1 MNNQERQQRRYVA
14 QMAERLRRG
23 LMDRRDFIRA
33 AAMAGF
39 GFANARYLGG
49 GGASSA
55 VAQEAA
61 ATVQVADEATGST
74 AAQQAFLKEV
84 GGRFRGTRIRVI
96 SENTPAG
103 IVIRKL
109 MQDEF
114 MRLTGIE
121 VDWELLPLDQVL
133 AKTIQDTLLGEGGE
147 KGHND
152 VFYWDQAWLGRFAN
166 DSTHLD
172 ELLDKK
178 DLAYPDYCFDDFMP
192 QLVQSTASYR
202 EEIVGVPF
210 DIPIFIMMYRRDL
223 FEELKLSVPKTLS
236 DYLNVVKTIHEAKH
250 GQGIHGTVGQWKTGH
265 YSLQSETSSWLWAHG
280 GHHFNSEER
289 PDYLNDANRQG
300 LHFMMELGKYMDPAC
315 RTWDWDGQA
324 KAFASGSAGVMISWN
339 EFFPDIDNPAT
350 SRVAGLVEPTDCP
363 REDALLTKAECG
375 FGETPGISRQGGS
388 CLALS
393 KHAPNHDAAWIFM
406 QWATSAEVAARAN
419 AMGADTPTRA
429 SCYSDPLI
437 LEKRA
442 SGAGTTRHF
451 EVTRRAIETR
461 MGTAPHMPAWPD
473 LAIRVNASELGKL
486 TNGQQSVE
494 QTLQAIQDKTEKYL
508 AEHKS

>member
-33 AAMAGF
+33 AGMAGF

-74 AAQQAFLKEV
+74 AAQQSFLKEV

-103 IVIRKL
+103 IVIR
-109 MQDEF
+109 
-114 MRLTGIE
+114 
-121 VDWELLPLDQVL
+121 
-133 AKTIQDTLLGEGGE
+133 
-147 KGHND
+147 N
-152 VFYWDQAWLGRFAN
+152 
-166 DSTHLD
+166 
-172 ELLDKK
+172 
-178 DLAYPDYCFDDFMP
+178 
-192 QLVQSTASYR
+192 
-202 EEIVGVPF
+202 
-210 DIPIFIMMYRRDL
+210 
-223 FEELKLSVPKTLS
+223 
-236 DYLNVVKTIHEAKH
+236 
-250 GQGIHGTVGQWKTGH
+250 
-265 YSLQSETSSWLWAHG
+265 
-280 GHHFNSEER
+280 
-289 PDYLNDANRQG
+289 
-300 LHFMMELGKYMDPAC
+300 
-315 RTWDWDGQA
+315 
-324 KAFASGSAGVMISWN
+324 
-339 EFFPDIDNPAT
+339 
-350 SRVAGLVEPTDCP
+350 
-363 REDALLTKAECG
+363 
-375 FGETPGISRQGGS
+375 
-388 CLALS
+388 S

-406 QWATSAEVAARAN
+406 QRATSAEVAARAN

-442 SGAGTTRHF
+442 SKAGTTRHF

-461 MGTAPHMPAWPD
+461 MGTAPHMTAWPD

-486 TNGQQSVE
+486 TNAPWGSPPASV
-494 QTLQAIQDKTEKYL
+494 
-508 AEHKS
+508 